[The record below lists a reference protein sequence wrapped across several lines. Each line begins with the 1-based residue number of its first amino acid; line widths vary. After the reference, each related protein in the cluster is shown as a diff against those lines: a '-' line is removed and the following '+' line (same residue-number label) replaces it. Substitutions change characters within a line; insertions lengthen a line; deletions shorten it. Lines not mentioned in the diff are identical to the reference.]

1 MADRRRVDRWKA
13 ERWKAIDEKIGM
25 TIDQLLRWARE
36 RLGDD
41 SGMIDAET
49 LLSCVTGES
58 GAALIAGARREVPGR
73 QAGEFQSLVER
84 RARGEPVAYLIG
96 QKEFWSLR
104 LKITPDVLIPRPES
118 ELLVEQVVAGA
129 SHRAG
134 AAILELG
141 TGSGAIALAL
151 ASELPHCRIVAT
163 DISPAVLE
171 VAKHNRRK
179 LALESVEFC
188 RGDWFEAV
196 AARRFDIIV
205 SNPPYIAPDDRH
217 LRRGDLRFEPHS
229 ALVAARNGLADLALI
244 TSDAPF
250 YLNAGGLLLLE
261 HGYDQSAAVR
271 EMFGQN
277 GFVSVTTYRDLSGHE
292 RVTGGQIRVI
302 SGG

>member
-1 MADRRRVDRWKA
+1 
-13 ERWKAIDEKIGM
+13 M
-25 TIDQLLRWARE
+25 TIDQLLRWARGC
-36 RLGDD
+36 LGDD

-84 RARGEPVAYLIG
+84 RARGEPVAYLSG

-118 ELLVEQVVAGA
+118 ELLVEQVVDQVVERVMAGT
-129 SHRAG
+129 SRRAG

-163 DISPAVLE
+163 DISPAALE

-229 ALVAARNGLADLALI
+229 ALVSARNGLADLALI

-261 HGYDQSAAVR
+261 HGYDQPSAVR

-277 GFVSVTTYRDLSGHE
+277 GFGSVTTYRDLSGHE